1 MKHLNTIIL
10 AILGGMCI
18 GLGATAYLASE
29 NKIFGGF
36 LFTTGLFLI
45 CTRGYNLFTGK
56 VGYLFDNKP
65 AYLIDLVEIWAGNFI
80 GSALVGGLLLLT
92 RFGEKYSETAASIV
106 EAKLSGN
113 LLSVFIL
120 GIFCNIMMYVGVDGF
135 KNIPQ
140 DIGKYLGLFFAVL
153 VFIFAGF
160 EHCIAN
166 MYYITIAQAWSADT
180 VVLLLV
186 STAGNIVGGIL
197 FPIIQ
202 KAAKACK
209 GEVK

>member
-10 AILGGMCI
+10 AIIGGICI
-18 GLGATAYLASE
+18 GLGATAYLACE
-29 NKIFGGF
+29 NKIFGGV

-65 AYLIDLVEIWAGNFI
+65 SYIIELVEVWAGNFI
-80 GSALVGGLLLLT
+80 GAAFVGLVLLLT
-92 RFGEKYSETAASIV
+92 RFGDAYSEKAAAIV
-106 EAKLSGN
+106 DAKLSGN

-120 GIFCNIMMYVGVDGF
+120 GIFCNVMMYVGVDGF
-135 KNIPQ
+135 KNGKH

-166 MYYITIAQAWSADT
+166 MYYITIAKGWCTDT
-180 VVLLLV
+180 LVLLLV
-186 STAGNIVGGIL
+186 STAGNIVGGLL
-197 FPIIQ
+197 FPVLQ
-202 KAAKACK
+202 KAAKAC
-209 GEVK
+209 EVGKK